1 MDMSLIMDMSHSFQ
15 GPGAFANGSIDIR
28 DALMKSHFVED
39 EFTTDFNCLKLIKII
54 VVGRM

>member
-1 MDMSLIMDMSHSFQ
+1 MDMSHSFQ